1 MSSSKQSPPFEP
13 VAFGRYLLLEHLATG
28 GMAEIYRAS
37 ARGAHGFE
45 KSVVIKRILPE
56 LANDPEFLEMFVA
69 EAKVM
74 VRLSH
79 PKIVQVL
86 DFGEVDGHYFI
97 AMEYVDGIDALAL
110 LRHSAKQRTRP
121 STGIAVHMV
130 AEVLDALDYAH
141 TLRDVAG
148 ERLGIIHRD
157 ISPSNIFISRHG
169 EVKLGDFGIAQ
180 AGTRDGTSAI
190 SMRGKYGYM
199 SPEQVAGKPVDAR
212 ADVFACGIVLA
223 ELLMVRR
230 LFIADSDI
238 EVLLQ
243 VRDARLDRLETFG
256 ARIPED
262 LRAILR
268 SALTR
273 DQNLRYQSAA
283 AFRDALQR
291 YLFDNRRMVRTA
303 DVRAFLK
310 RLQLDNPKGTLDT
323 GPPRPVVRRRTPSA
337 VSLTDPLDAVG
348 QKRRIRLRPPPT
360 PAPLPSLSTTEEP
373 PLNTDEARAAW
384 PELGI
389 SDSGSFPHPR
399 SSSRRA
405 PLLPDLNVDPSLAS
419 PGSQQA
425 ADDVA
430 AERTTPIA
438 GVPTMPSAD
447 LAGKVAQSQE
457 PSVVG
462 LLFRLATDEET
473 GLLMLQRGEEV
484 KEIHLVDGDPRSV
497 ASNRG
502 DELFGQYLVRKRV
515 ISNGELSMA
524 LAMLPHFDGKLGDTL
539 VALKLLR
546 PVQVLRHLTHQ
557 VRQKLLEVFGWDRGR
572 YFFYRGQR
580 TACGSAPL
588 GLDAFELIGTGV
600 SMLDVA
606 LVEARLAEYHAHH
619 LEPVVPA
626 PMPPEIFRLGRL
638 PRQTYEKHDGQRR
651 LEQLIALYDPG
662 DARDSFL
669 RMTYLLVET
678 GLLACRA

>member
-1 MSSSKQSPPFEP
+1 M
-13 VAFGRYLLLEHLATG
+13 LLEHLATG

-37 ARGAHGFE
+37 AQGAHGFE

-56 LANDPEFLEMFVA
+56 LAGDSEFLDMFIA

-86 DFGEVDGHYFI
+86 DFGEVDAHYFI

-110 LRHSAKQRTRP
+110 LRHCAKQRTRP
-121 STGIAVHMV
+121 STGIAVQIV

-141 TLRDVAG
+141 TLSNEAG
-148 ERLGIIHRD
+148 EGLGIVHRD

-212 ADVFACGIVLA
+212 ADVFAAGIVLA

-230 LFIADSDI
+230 LFMADSDI

-243 VRDARLDRLETFG
+243 VRDAHLDRLEKFG
-256 ARIPED
+256 SRIPEE
-262 LRAILR
+262 LR
-268 SALTR
+268 SILLAALTR
-273 DQNLRYQSAA
+273 DPNLRYQNAA
-283 AFRDALQR
+283 SFRDALQR
-291 YLFDNRRMVRTA
+291 YLFDNRRMVRTS
-303 DVRAFLK
+303 DVRAFLQ
-310 RLQLDNPKGTLDT
+310 RLQRDDPRGKLDT
-323 GPPRPVVRRRTPSA
+323 GPPQPAVARRRTPLG
-337 VSLTDPLDAVG
+337 VSLTDQLDAVG
-348 QKRRIRLRPPPT
+348 HKRRIRLRPPPT
-360 PAPLPSLSTTEEP
+360 PAPLPSISTTEEAR
-373 PLNTDEARAAW
+373 LNTDEARAAL
-384 PELGI
+384 PELGGVE
-389 SDSGSFPHPR
+389 SGSASGSFPHPR
-399 SSSRRA
+399 SASRRV
-405 PLLPDLNVDPSLAS
+405 PSLPELDVDPSLAP
-419 PGSQQA
+419 PGPTGMQQA
-425 ADDVA
+425 ANDVA

-438 GVPTMPSAD
+438 GVPAMPPAD
-447 LAGKVAQSQE
+447 LAGRIAELQE

-462 LLFRLATDEET
+462 LLFRVAAEEET
-473 GLLMLQRGEEV
+473 GLLMLQRDEEV

-546 PVQVLRHLTHQ
+546 PVQVLRYLTHQ
-557 VRQKLLEVFGWDRGR
+557 VRQKLLEVFAWNRGS
-572 YFFYRGQR
+572 YFLYRGQR
-580 TACGSAPL
+580 TARGSAPL

-600 SMLDVA
+600 SMLEVG
-606 LVEARLAEYHAHH
+606 LVEARLSEYSADH

-638 PRQTYEKHDGQRR
+638 PRQAYEKHDGQRP
-651 LEQLIALYDPG
+651 LGQLLDLYDRG

-678 GLLACRA
+678 GLLARRA